1 MLLAMITFYLQCH
14 YKKSLKSFNFRS
26 SQVKEWESA
35 GPTSSAE
42 ARQSEIDKIA
52 ALELHRHLMAFF
64 KYYGIDLDQ
73 RDSFVSVRKGGFL
86 QKRDIPLEAESQAE
100 QNKKP
105 SKFTLSIESPLDYLY
120 DDIGIGA
127 YCY

>member
-1 MLLAMITFYLQCH
+1 
-14 YKKSLKSFNFRS
+14 
-26 SQVKEWESA
+26 
-35 GPTSSAE
+35 
-42 ARQSEIDKIA
+42 
-52 ALELHRHLMAFF
+52 MAFF

-86 QKRDIPLEAESQAE
+86 QKRDIPLETESQAE